1 MVRNL
6 IDPWNHVRDIKTV
19 LQALVK
25 GDLYSSKSDLEEG
38 KIISPDILKRIDRQR
53 ILLWG
58 TSFAGGHMI
67 QVGQVNILE
76 AFIMLE
82 LLLSFCIHTG
92 R

>member
-19 LQALVK
+19 LQALVE
-25 GDLYSSKSDLEEG
+25 GDLYSSRSDLEEG
-38 KIISPDILKRIDRQR
+38 KRISPDVLERMDRQR

-58 TSFAGGHMI
+58 TSFAGGHMM

-76 AFIMLE
+76 SFIMPN
-82 LLLSFCIHTG
+82 LS
-92 R
+92 